1 MSVTPLPFSE
11 FVDTTDS
18 EQRWQIFNAIQG
30 QTGLA
35 ENVTIVGPV
44 DGSGNVKVNLANSLP
59 FGTNNIGS
67 VNPDNSPA
75 TGSLSASSNTYTVTT
90 SNYSTLAF
98 QAVKSGT
105 ITGGTIS
112 IYGSIDGTTFSV
124 LTTYVSLTTG
134 NSSSSFSATNSVTAG
149 QINTTGLKAIQFSG
163 GSTITGGGSLAFIVN
178 QSVATSNV
186 MLDNALPS
194 GQNAIGYISS
204 PSGFTAGQQAV
215 TASAAA
221 LPSASLTTGIVLTNG
236 SSATVY
242 IGGSSV
248 SSSTGYAL
256 SSGSSIGLVVA
267 QLSSIYI
274 IGTASSGNL
283 SYIGS

>member
-1 MSVTPLPFSE
+1 MALTPIPSIL
-11 FVDTTDS
+11 DTAKFEHLALS
-18 EQRWQIFNAIQG
+18 ALYQIASG
-30 QTGLA
+30 SGGGTSS
-35 ENVTIVGPV
+35 NVTIVG
-44 DGSGNVKVNLANSLP
+44 SLP
-59 FGTNNIGS
+59 AGTNAIGT
-67 VNPDNSPA
+67 VNPDSSGG
-75 TGSLSASSNTYTVTT
+75 TGTLSASANTYTITT
-90 SNYSTLAF
+90 TNYSTLSF

-105 ITGGTIS
+105 INAGSIT
-112 IYGSIDGTTFSV
+112 IYGSVDGTTFSV

-134 NSSSSFSATNSVTAG
+134 GASTTFAATNSITAG
-149 QINTTGLKAIQFSG
+149 QINTVGLKAVQFSG
-163 GSTITGGGSLAFIVN
+163 GSTITGGGSLLFTVN
-178 QSVATSNV
+178 QSASVSNV
-186 MLDNALPS
+186 MLDNPLPTGS
-194 GQNAIGYISS
+194 NAIGYLSS

-248 SSSTGYAL
+248 TSSTGYAL

-267 QLSSIYI
+267 QLSSVYI
-274 IGTASSGNL
+274 IGTASSGSL